1 MTKKKILIVEDEAEM
16 RAMLTI
22 ELETSNYQVFQA
34 ADGEVALRLAEE
46 VRPDLIISDVMM
58 PKMDGNQFLKRL
70 RATDFGR
77 TVPFVVLTARGKMRD
92 YFETVE
98 VDAFVSKPFEA
109 EELLQ
114 AVEKALEK
122 GATPGSDV
130 AGKVRTNIKKK
141 VFIVDSDPAAL
152 DELQKNFEDYGYEV
166 GTATL
171 PSQCLDEIVTFNPD
185 AILSKYQMDEITAD
199 KLVELIRN
207 MPHFKNIPIVI
218 YAEASQGDQ
227 EEKVLKAGAAKFL
240 VGIKGIKLLK
250 ELNSILKF

>member
-1 MTKKKILIVEDEAEM
+1 MTKKKILVVEDEAEM
-16 RAMLTI
+16 RAMLAI

-70 RATDFGR
+70 RATDFGSSI
-77 TVPFVVLTARGKMRD
+77 PFVVLTARGKMRD

-98 VDAFVSKPFEA
+98 VDGFVSKPFEP

-114 AVEKALEK
+114 TVEKALGK
-122 GATPGSDV
+122 GAASGSGV
-130 AGKVRTNIKKK
+130 AGKGKASAKKK
-141 VFIVDSDPAAL
+141 VFIVDNDPAAL
-152 DELQKNFEDYGYEV
+152 DELQKIFEDYGYEIE
-166 GTATL
+166 TAIL
-171 PSQCLDEIVTFNPD
+171 PSKCLDEMVTFKPD
-185 AILSKYQMDEITAD
+185 AILSKYQMDELTAD

-218 YAEASQGDQ
+218 YAGASQGDQ
-227 EEKVLKAGAAKFL
+227 QEKVLKAGAAKFL

-250 ELNSILKF
+250 ELNGILKI